1 MTVES
6 IWGVYHADGG
16 LIGELKYVAGALF
29 KGQHCSLCDITHK
42 VAWEKS
48 EMKKL
53 RNEADVPFH
62 LVHLNE
68 RPDDLISYTNGK
80 TPILVAKTDSGF
92 ITIASEDGY
101 SPSEVDAI
109 VEFVDNGGTAIILED
124 YGFAGTIAEA
134 FGVRYS
140 GYQKF

>member
-1 MTVES
+1 MSVES

-42 VAWEKS
+42 VAWEKT

-53 RNEADVPFH
+53 RNEANVPFH

-68 RPDDLISYTNGK
+68 RPDDLVSYTRGK
-80 TPILVAKTDSGF
+80 TPVLVAKTDSGF
-92 ITIASEDGY
+92 ITIASDDELKGC
-101 SPSEVDAI
+101 
-109 VEFVDNGGTAIILED
+109 NGSVKALSVLITEKLENI
-124 YGFAGTIAEA
+124 FL
-134 FGVRYS
+134 
-140 GYQKF
+140 

>member
-1 MTVES
+1 MSTAIHKVTSSRQSMALES

-42 VAWEKS
+42 IAWEKS
-48 EMKKL
+48 DMKKL

-80 TPILVAKTDSGF
+80 TPVLVAKTDSGF
-92 ITIASEDGY
+92 ITIASDDELKDCKG
-101 SPSEVDAI
+101 SVQALSLLITEKLENI
-109 VEFVDNGGTAIILED
+109 V
-124 YGFAGTIAEA
+124 
-134 FGVRYS
+134 S
-140 GYQKF
+140 